1 MTFSWDRAMTIARRE
16 YVFTVTRKAF
26 LLTLIGTP
34 IFYVLLMFIMIK
46 PQMDEAMKSV
56 REFKTLAVVDSSGA
70 FHDAPRELKTEVR
83 PDRNPFQR
91 RIPGAPLE
99 PQVPV
104 QTFVTNV
111 KFFDDQTSA
120 LDALRRDEVKQ
131 VLVVPADYLATGRL
145 RRYAKSENLF
155 TDDQN
160 ERPVTRWMVRGLL
173 SGHADSTL
181 IERAVRPSSAMDVY
195 TLNKQGEFTT
205 RGHGGEAMDFL
216 VPFIAAL
223 LLSMSIVIGGQY
235 LLQGVSEEKESRIL
249 ESMLCSVTPE
259 DLVVGKLI
267 GLGSAGLTLVG
278 SWIAMGAA
286 LGGGAA
292 LAMKLPFS
300 ATAVVLMVV
309 YFILGYLFYASLM
322 TGIGAITN
330 NMREAQQFSF
340 MFTFMNFIP
349 FYMMTSLIGHPES
362 GLAIG
367 LSLFPP
373 TAPVSMLLRITSP
386 SANVPP
392 WQIAL
397 SIALLVGTAWLA
409 VRAAAKVFRIG
420 LLMYGKTPTL
430 PEILRWVSAR

>member
-1 MTFSWDRAMTIARRE
+1 MTFSWSRAMTIARRE

-34 IFYVLLMFIMIK
+34 IFYAVLMFIMIK
-46 PQMDEAMKSV
+46 PQMDEALKSV
-56 REFKTLAVVDSSGA
+56 REFKALAVVDSSGA
-70 FHDAPRELKTEVR
+70 FRAAPRELRTEMR
-83 PDRNPFQR
+83 PERNPFQR
-91 RIPGAPLE
+91 RMPGPELPAQTYVT
-99 PQVPV
+99 QVR
-104 QTFVTNV
+104 
-111 KFFDDQTSA
+111 FFDDQAGA
-120 LDALRRDEVKQ
+120 LEALRREEVRQ

-145 RRYAKSENLF
+145 RRYAKTENIF
-155 TDDQN
+155 NDDQN

-173 SGHADSTL
+173 AGRTDSIV
-181 IERAVRPSSAMDVY
+181 IERAVRPSSEMAVY
-195 TLNKQGEFTT
+195 TLNRQGEFTT
-205 RGHGGEAMDFL
+205 RGRGGEGLDFL
-216 VPFIAAL
+216 VPFLAAL

-278 SWIAMGAA
+278 SWIAMGVLA
-286 LGGGAA
+286 GGGAA
-292 LAMKLPFS
+292 LAVKLPIS
-300 ATAVVLMVV
+300 AGSLVLMVV
-309 YFILGYLFYASLM
+309 YFALGYLFYASLM

-340 MFTFMNFIP
+340 MFTFLNFIP
-349 FYMMTSLIGHPES
+349 FYMMTTLVGHPES
-362 GLAIG
+362 PLAIG

-373 TAPVSMLLRITSP
+373 TAPVSMLLRVTSP
-386 SANVPP
+386 SSNVPA

-397 SIALLVGTAWLA
+397 SIALLVGAAWLA
-409 VRAAAKVFRIG
+409 VRTAAKVFRIG
-420 LLMYGKTPTL
+420 LLLYGKTPTL